1 MVSNTTRS
9 NQQLLKILIAVA
21 WLDGQVQTEEQRYL
35 RWVAEE
41 QGLKEDP
48 EIHKLLEEMPRV
60 EQAQADRWINDY
72 LGDKPSEEDC
82 HKLIEDLSGL
92 IYSDGNVA
100 TEEARLLTRLQNR
113 NGQTIQGK
121 VSLNAK
127 NLARKL
133 YQRWILM
140 VEGGGPD
147 R

>member
-1 MVSNTTRS
+1 MVSNTIRS
-9 NQQLLKILIAVA
+9 NQQLMKILIAVA
-21 WLDGQVQTEEQRYL
+21 WLDGKIQTEEQRYL
-35 RWVAEE
+35 KWVAEE
-41 QGLKEDP
+41 QGLKDDP
-48 EIHKLLEEMPRV
+48 EIHRLLDEMPRV
-60 EQAQADRWINDY
+60 TQTEGDRWINDY

-82 HKLIEDLSGL
+82 HRLIEDLSGL

-100 TEEARLLTRLQNR
+100 TEEANLLTRLQNR
-113 NGQTIQGK
+113 NGQTVQGK
-121 VSLNAK
+121 AALNAK